1 MRAPEVQSAA
11 FPTARCSACDK
22 TVLTY
27 ISTSYTSSDGDGH
40 ELRRCVHCDE
50 AVEQRLEW
58 IGAGDLEDLGYYFGA
73 PPEKPSGG
81 CGSGS
86 GGGCG
91 SCSK

>member
-11 FPTARCSACDK
+11 FPTAHCSACGK

-27 ISTSYTSSDGDGH
+27 ISTSHISTIDDESES
-40 ELRRCVHCDE
+40 RRCVHCDGD
-50 AVEQRLEW
+50 VEQCLEW

-73 PPEKPSGG
+73 PPEKSAGG
-81 CGSGS
+81 CGSG

>member
-22 TVLTY
+22 FVLTY
-27 ISTSYTSSDGDGH
+27 ISVDEAGA
-40 ELRRCVHCDE
+40 ELRRCVHCD
-50 AVEQRLEW
+50 AMLAQRLEW
-58 IGAGDLEDLGYYFGA
+58 IGADDLEELGYYFGA
-73 PPEKPSGG
+73 PPEKPNGG
-81 CGSGS
+81 CGS